1 MMKKRIA
8 ALAGGGVFALLVAG
22 LLSWNTPSAAKA
34 TPSAAKAGVVTVYK
48 NPSCGCCAAWVDHM
62 RAAGFE
68 LEVHDLTDLQ
78 AIKAEHGISANL
90 GSCHTALVDGY
101 VVEGHVPADL
111 VYKML
116 DERPDIAGLAVPGM
130 VVGTPGM
137 EVPGQPAQ
145 PYDVIAFDATGRTAV
160 YAKR

>member
-8 ALAGGGVFALLVAG
+8 ALVGGGVFALLVAG
-22 LLSWNTPSAAKA
+22 LLSWY

-48 NPSCGCCAAWVDHM
+48 NPSCGCCGAWVDHM

-90 GSCHTALVDGY
+90 GSCHTALVGGY

-111 VYKML
+111 VQKML
-116 DERPDIAGLAVPGM
+116 DEKPDIAGLAVPGM
-130 VVGTPGM
+130 VVGSPGM

-145 PYDVIAFDATGRTAV
+145 PYDVIAFDTSGRTAV

>member
-1 MMKKRIA
+1 MMKKRIT
-8 ALAGGGVFALLVAG
+8 ALAGGGAFALIIAG
-22 LLSWNTPSAAKA
+22 LLSWYTPA
-34 TPSAAKAGVVTVYK
+34 TATAGIVTVYK
-48 NPSCGCCAAWVDHM
+48 NPSCGCCGDWVEHM

-68 LEVHDLTDLQ
+68 LDVRDVNDLQ
-78 AIKAEHGISANL
+78 TIKTQNGVSPQL

-111 VYKML
+111 VRKML
-116 DERPDIAGLAVPGM
+116 DEKPEITGLSVPGM
-130 VVGTPGM
+130 VVGSPGM

-145 PYDVIAFDATGRTAV
+145 PYDVIAFDDNGQTAV

>member
-22 LLSWNTPSAAKA
+22 LLSWY

-48 NPSCGCCAAWVDHM
+48 NPSCGCCGAWVDHM

-90 GSCHTALVDGY
+90 GSCHTALLGGY

-111 VYKML
+111 VQKML
-116 DERPDIAGLAVPGM
+116 DEKPDIAGLAVPGM
-130 VVGTPGM
+130 VVGSPGM

-145 PYDVIAFDATGRTAV
+145 PYDVIAFDASGRTAV

>member
-1 MMKKRIA
+1 
-8 ALAGGGVFALLVAG
+8 
-22 LLSWNTPSAAKA
+22 
-34 TPSAAKAGVVTVYK
+34 
-48 NPSCGCCAAWVDHM
+48 M

-90 GSCHTALVDGY
+90 GSCHTALLGGY

-111 VYKML
+111 VQKML
-116 DERPDIAGLAVPGM
+116 DEKPDIAGLAVPGM
-130 VVGTPGM
+130 GRRKPRYGG
-137 EVPGQPAQ
+137 PRSAGPAVRR
-145 PYDVIAFDATGRTAV
+145 DRVRREWENSV

>member
-22 LLSWNTPSAAKA
+22 LLSWY

-48 NPSCGCCAAWVDHM
+48 NPSCGCCGAWVDHM

-78 AIKAEHGISANL
+78 AIKAEHGIPANL
-90 GSCHTALVDGY
+90 GSCHTALVGGY

-111 VYKML
+111 VQKML
-116 DERPDIAGLAVPGM
+116 DEKPDIAGLAVPGM
-130 VVGTPGM
+130 VVGSPGM
-137 EVPGQPAQ
+137 EVPGRPAQ
-145 PYDVIAFDATGRTAV
+145 PYDVIAFDASGRTAV

>member
-22 LLSWNTPSAAKA
+22 LLSWY

-48 NPSCGCCAAWVDHM
+48 NPSCGCCGAWVDHM

-68 LEVHDLTDLQ
+68 LEIHDLTDLQ

-90 GSCHTALVDGY
+90 GSCHTALLGGY

-111 VYKML
+111 VQKML
-116 DERPDIAGLAVPGM
+116 DENPDIAGLAVPGM
-130 VVGTPGM
+130 VVGSPGM

-145 PYDVIAFDATGRTAV
+145 PYDVIAFDASGRTAV

>member
-1 MMKKRIA
+1 MMNKRIA
-8 ALAGGGVFALLVAG
+8 ALAGSGVLALLVAG
-22 LLSWNTPSAAKA
+22 LSSWYS
-34 TPSAAKAGVVTVYK
+34 PSAAKAGVVTVYK
-48 NPSCGCCAAWVDHM
+48 NPSCGCCGAWVDHM

-90 GSCHTALVDGY
+90 GSCHTALVGGY
-101 VVEGHVPADL
+101 VVEGHVPAEL
-111 VYKML
+111 VQKML
-116 DERPDIAGLAVPGM
+116 DEKPNIAGLSVPGM
-130 VVGTPGM
+130 VVGSPGM

-145 PYDVIAFDATGRTAV
+145 PYDVMAFDASGRTAA